1 MYESDALTSK
11 QTGEAAAAGSRYAQ
25 FKVAHNGSQQVQANS
40 FPGRFVL
47 LASALLALVAAMW
60 AGLLRLDLELPYLQP
75 ALALSHGPLMVSG
88 FLGTLIS
95 LERSVAL
102 NRPWAYGAPLLT
114 ALGTLGMMIGLPGAL
129 WPLLIT
135 LGSLALVWNFVV
147 IVRRQTALFTI
158 AMAVGAVAWLV
169 GNVLWL
175 SGIQIPSMVH
185 WWAGFLVLTIVGE
198 RLELSRL
205 APRSANI
212 NRLFVIS
219 AGIFLLGLI
228 CASLDR
234 ARGLQI
240 AGAGLLLQSLWLARF
255 DVTRY
260 TVRQR
265 GLPRFIALHLLTGY
279 FWLAVGGIFW
289 ILTGLLPFNSV
300 WQYFRYDAMLHSIF
314 LGFVFSM
321 IFAHAPIIFPA
332 ITGRALVYRKA
343 LYAHGILLHL
353 SVALR
358 ICSDIAGQFAA
369 NRWSGILN
377 VLAITLFIANTAYGV
392 RAGRVPKSQHVAAAQ
407 G

>member
-1 MYESDALTSK
+1 MYESDALTTK
-11 QTGEAAAAGSRYAQ
+11 QTGEAAASGYVPCKAASHYWNRPV
-25 FKVAHNGSQQVQANS
+25 KAN
-40 FPGRFVL
+40 FYPARFVL

-114 ALGTLGMMIGLPGAL
+114 ALGTLGMMIGLPGVL
-129 WPLLIT
+129 WPLLIA
-135 LGSLALVWNFVV
+135 LGSLALVWNFAA
-147 IVRRQTALFTI
+147 IVRRQMALFTVT
-158 AMAVGAVAWLV
+158 MALGAVAWLV
-169 GNVLWL
+169 GNILWVA
-175 SGIQIPSMVH
+175 GVPIPAMVH

-205 APRSANI
+205 APRSINA
-212 NRLFVIS
+212 NRLFLLS
-219 AGIFLLGLI
+219 AGVFQAGLI
-228 CASLDR
+228 WASLDR
-234 ARGLQI
+234 ARGQQI
-240 AGAGLLLQSLWLARF
+240 AGAGLLLLSLWLARF
-255 DVTRY
+255 DVARY
-260 TVRQR
+260 TVRQP

-289 ILTGLLPFNSV
+289 MLAGRFSSNSA

-332 ITGRALVYRKA
+332 ITGRALLYRKA

-358 ICSDIAGQFAA
+358 IGSDIAGHFAA
-369 NRWSGILN
+369 NRWSGVWN
-377 VLAITLFIANTAYGV
+377 VLAILVFIANTVYGV
-392 RAGRVPKSQHVAAAQ
+392 RFGGVEIPQRPAIARR
-407 G
+407 

>member
-1 MYESDALTSK
+1 VYESDALTDK
-11 QTGEAAAAGSRYAQ
+11 QTGEAAADGYAQ
-25 FKVAHNGSQQVQANS
+25 CKVASHKWSCQLQTNA
-40 FPGRFVL
+40 FPARFVL
-47 LASALLALVAAMW
+47 LVSALLALVAAMW

-114 ALGTLGMMIGLPGAL
+114 ALGTLGIIVGVPGKL

-135 LGSLALVWNFVV
+135 LGSLALVWNFAA
-147 IVRRQTALFTI
+147 IVRRQTALFTVT
-158 AMAVGAVAWLV
+158 MALGAVAWLI
-169 GNVLWL
+169 GNIFWV
-175 SGIQIPSMVH
+175 SGVQIPSMVH
-185 WWAGFLVLTIVGE
+185 WWVGFLVLTIVGE

-205 APRSANI
+205 APRSPGI
-212 NRLFVIS
+212 NRLFLLS
-219 AGIFLLGLI
+219 AGVFQAGLI
-228 CASLDR
+228 WASLDR

-240 AGAGLLLQSLWLARF
+240 AGAGLLLLSFWLARF
-255 DVTRY
+255 DVARY
-260 TVRQR
+260 TVRQP

-289 ILTGLLPFNSV
+289 TLAGRFSSNSA
-300 WQYFRYDAMLHSIF
+300 WQSFHYDAMLHSIF

-332 ITGRALVYRKA
+332 ITGRTLVYRKA

-358 ICSDIAGQFAA
+358 IGSDITGQFAA
-369 NRWSGILN
+369 NRWSGVLN
-377 VLAITLFIANTAYGV
+377 VLAITVFIANTAYGV
-392 RAGRVPKSQHVAAAQ
+392 RLGGVPDPQRAAAARL
-407 G
+407 

>member
-1 MYESDALTSK
+1 MESASADELF
-11 QTGEAAAAGSRYAQ
+11 SR
-25 FKVAHNGSQQVQANS
+25 
-40 FPGRFVL
+40 VL
-47 LASALLALVAAMW
+47 LASALLALIAAMW

-75 ALALSHGPLMVSG
+75 ALALAHGPLMISG

-114 ALGTLGMMIGLPGAL
+114 ALGTVGMMIGLPGVL

-135 LGSLALVWNFVV
+135 VGSLALVGNFVA
-147 IVRRQTALFTI
+147 IVRRQTALFTVT
-158 AMAVGAVAWLV
+158 MAIGAVAWLV
-169 GNVLWL
+169 GNIFWL
-175 SGIQIPSMVH
+175 AGAQIPSLVH
-185 WWAGFLVLTIVGE
+185 WWAGFLILTIVGE

-212 NRLFVIS
+212 NRLFIVS
-219 AGIFLLGLI
+219 AGVFLGGVI
-228 CASLDR
+228 WASLDR

-240 AGAGLLLQSLWLARF
+240 AGAGLLLLSVWLARF
-255 DVTRY
+255 DVARY
-260 TVRQR
+260 TVRQS

-279 FWLAVGGIFW
+279 FWLAVGGVFW
-289 ILTGLLPFNSV
+289 ILTGLLPSNSV

-332 ITGRALVYRKA
+332 VTGRALVYRKA

-358 ICSDIAGQFAA
+358 IGSDIAGQFAA
-369 NRWSGILN
+369 NRWSGVLN
-377 VLAITLFIANTAYGV
+377 VLAITVFIANTAYGV
-392 RAGRVPKSQHVAAAQ
+392 RLGGVPRPQKVAAAQ
-407 G
+407 A